1 MEARA
6 RNYIPGPGTYTN
18 IEGYS
23 DTKNERLYH
32 LSQFKNLMTRRF
44 GTSQRPRVEHK
55 HQTLVPGPGSY
66 RAPSEFGYLDFLG
79 SPRT

>member
-1 MEARA
+1 LEALA

-23 DTKNERLYH
+23 DTNNERLYH